1 MTHWQLKFIFCFRIV
16 GTKNIDWRE
25 VLERYSNLVDAEAK
39 ATLRLLEKDSNLNGF
54 LTDDKFKDFFC
65 QMTNERYV
73 AISVELLKTHILLNF
88 LHTFEIKW

>member
-1 MTHWQLKFIFCFRIV
+1 MLNK
-16 GTKNIDWRE
+16 
-25 VLERYSNLVDAEAK
+25 YSFLVDAEAK
-39 ATLRLLEKDSNLNGF
+39 ATLRLLKNGSNASLKF
-54 LTDDKFKDFFC
+54 DDKFKGFFC